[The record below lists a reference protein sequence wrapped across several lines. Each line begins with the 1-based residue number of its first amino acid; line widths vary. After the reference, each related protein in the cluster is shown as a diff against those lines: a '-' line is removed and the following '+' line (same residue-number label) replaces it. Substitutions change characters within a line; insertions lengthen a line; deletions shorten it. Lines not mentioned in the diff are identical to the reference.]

1 MSFDANPNTGVPIYD
16 SYDFGTGTGLD
27 GHRRHQPFRPLLVGP
42 DCDRRTRLRVGQS
55 LGTLNGTTQTIPE
68 LYSLPAADFH
78 DVTAGYNAN
87 FPGYGYFGSTYDS
100 ESSGD
105 KTNGYPDAGFA
116 AKPGYDEAT
125 GLGTPVANLIAAGF
139 LNPVATTT
147 TLTVSAAS
155 STYGQ
160 PLTIKAA
167 VAVVSPQTGTPSGG
181 TVTFMEGTTTI
192 GSAPVSSGTA
202 TVTLSTLPAGLGT
215 LSASYSGFSGTVSGT
230 FYNFAA
236 SSTNGQAAA
245 LLTVAGGGPLS
256 TAGTT
261 LSPFGVAIDSSGN
274 LYLADPKH
282 NRVARGDSRAAAR

>member
-1 MSFDANPNTGVPIYD
+1 MCSESAWTSGGGGQSLYESEPAYQEGVQTSGKRQLPDLSFDANPQTGVPIYD
-16 SYDFGTGTGLD
+16 SYDFGAGTGW
-27 GHRRHQPFRPLLVGP
+27 VGIGGTSVSAP
-42 DCDRRTRLRVGQS
+42 CLSGLIAIVDELRVGQS
-55 LGTLNGTTQTIPE
+55 LGTLNGATQTIPE

-160 PLTIKAA
+160 SLTIKAA
-167 VAVVSPQTGTPSGG
+167 VAVVAPQTGTPSGG

-192 GSAPVSSGTA
+192 GSAPVSSGAA

-215 LSASYSGFSGTVSGT
+215 LER
-230 FYNFAA
+230 
-236 SSTNGQAAA
+236 Q
-245 LLTVAGGGPLS
+245 L
-256 TAGTT
+256 
-261 LSPFGVAIDSSGN
+261 
-274 LYLADPKH
+274 
-282 NRVARGDSRAAAR
+282 